1 MVNSLLKTD
10 LVISLSFF
18 GLLLEHAWRCLWILE
33 GCNHSQ
39 MQQVFSSQLIG
50 RNLFQMF
57 GPNSRYFRKMK
68 VQFF

>member
-18 GLLLEHAWRCLWILE
+18 GLLLEHACGFWKAAIILRCNK
-33 GCNHSQ
+33 CFQS
-39 MQQVFSSQLIG
+39 IG
-50 RNLFQMF
+50 RNLYQMF